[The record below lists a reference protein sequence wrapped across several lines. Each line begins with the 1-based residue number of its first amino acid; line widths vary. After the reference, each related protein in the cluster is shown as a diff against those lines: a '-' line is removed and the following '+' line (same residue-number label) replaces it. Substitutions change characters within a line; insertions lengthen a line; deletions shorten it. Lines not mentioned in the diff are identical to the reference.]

1 MIWTLAM
8 DKNSLPKHW
17 QIKTLGEVC
26 EIITG
31 KTPSKKNKEF
41 YDSPDYPFY
50 KPTDLNA
57 GYNTQNSEDS
67 VSKKGFEKS
76 QKLPIKS
83 VLVTCIGTIGKTG
96 LIHKEG
102 TCNQQINAILP
113 SKNLISEFIY
123 FYIISNKI
131 QNFIK
136 QNASATTLP
145 ILNKTKFA
153 KIHILIPPLSEQKQ
167 IVGEIERRFEKLD
180 KAIENF
186 RQIFKNL
193 KLYRQSVLK
202 FAFDG
207 KFTNPNLT
215 NWQTKPLGEVAIT
228 SSGGTPSRKNKYF
241 WENGEI
247 NWLKSGELNDDFIN
261 FTEEKIT
268 QEAINKSSAKI
279 LPKGTL
285 LIAMYGATIGK
296 LGILNL
302 ETSTNQA
309 ICAIQNKKEILF
321 EVKFLFYFL
330 LFNRKKMINEAF
342 GGAQKNISQM
352 YLKNLQIPLPPLS
365 EQKQIVSEIEKR
377 FAKADKI
384 ENLINKSL
392 KNAEILKQSILKQA
406 FSGNLK
412 VKK

>member
-1 MIWTLAM
+1 MTTKI
-8 DKNSLPKHW
+8 PKSW

-26 EIITG
+26 INSSSNLAAKDVKDKNGKFPVFGASGIIGYIDEFQKEKQSIGVVKDGAGIGRIFLLPPNSSIISTLHYLETTQEIEILYLYYLLSSLNLSKYGSGSAIPHIYFKDYKKEII
-31 KTPSKKNKEF
+31 
-41 YDSPDYPFY
+41 Y
-50 KPTDLNA
+50 
-57 GYNTQNSEDS
+57 
-67 VSKKGFEKS
+67 
-76 QKLPIKS
+76 
-83 VLVTCIGTIGKTG
+83 
-96 LIHKEG
+96 
-102 TCNQQINAILP
+102 LP
-113 SKNLISEFIY
+113 SV
-123 FYIISNKI
+123 
-131 QNFIK
+131 
-136 QNASATTLP
+136 A
-145 ILNKTKFA
+145 
-153 KIHILIPPLSEQKQ
+153 EQRE
-167 IVGEIERRFEKLD
+167 IVSEIERRFEKLD

-186 RQIFKNL
+186 RQILKNL

-202 FAFDG
+202 FAFDA

-365 EQKQIVSEIEKR
+365 EQKQIVSEIEKK